1 MLKSRVLAA
10 LVFAPAL
17 FIILLAGG
25 WPLWAACAG
34 LAALMHGEALR
45 LLTPQAPWPIVA
57 GSWLSAALCFALS
70 VDAVPAELRLLLGS
84 GATVAMLCAAL
95 VSRGTWTDRA
105 NAAGLSMFAA
115 AYGAGLIG
123 LLVTLRARPNDGVAL
138 SLLALFVPWAADT
151 GAYFAGRAFGRH
163 KLAPHISPK
172 KTVEGL
178 IGGVVCALLLALV
191 LSRFWPHV
199 APTRLLVGS
208 ALAAAMGTVGDLSES
223 LLKRGAGAKDSGH
236 LIPGH
241 GGVLDRF
248 DSVLFAA
255 WTLYAVSTLWPDH
268 GI

>member
-17 FIILLAGG
+17 LIIVLEGG
-25 WPLWAACAG
+25 WPLWISCAG

-45 LLTPQAPWPIVA
+45 LLTPHAPWPIVV
-57 GSWLSAALCFALS
+57 GSWGSAALCFALS
-70 VDAVPAELRLLLGS
+70 VDAIPGTLRSLLVT
-84 GATVAMLCAAL
+84 GATIAMLCAAL
-95 VSRGTWTDRA
+95 ISRGTWAERA
-105 NAAGLSMFAA
+105 SAAGLSLFAA

-123 LLVTLRARPNDGVAL
+123 LLVPLRARPTEGLLLAV
-138 SLLALFVPWAADT
+138 LALFVPWAADT

-172 KTVEGL
+172 KTIEGFFGG
-178 IGGVVCALLLALV
+178 IGLAMALAMLLCRLT
-191 LSRFWPHV
+191 PEV
-199 APTRLLVGS
+199 APLRILVGS
-208 ALAAAMGTVGDLSES
+208 GLAAAMGTVGDLSES

-248 DSVLFAA
+248 DSVLFSA
-255 WTLYAVSTLWPDH
+255 WTLYAISLLWP
-268 GI
+268 